1 MQSQQINL
9 TDMDENS
16 SIERTMLTTPLSPTN
31 NKGVE
36 PNSTPVFSPEEMSSV
51 GNCIRDNYYVAGAP
65 RMLGYNPKKYP
76 NANIDEI
83 FVYWC
88 CENGR

>member
-36 PNSTPVFSPEEMSSV
+36 PNSTPVFSPEEMILLETITMWQELQE
-51 GNCIRDNYYVAGAP
+51 C
-65 RMLGYNPKKYP
+65 
-76 NANIDEI
+76 
-83 FVYWC
+83 
-88 CENGR
+88 